1 MKTFD
6 ELKSLL
12 TRDLVELR
20 KLEESRF
27 TTVEKRHVKEQEL
40 GRLCYEAEE
49 DLGTLEL
56 NVLKRTVGIRTIQ
69 WQAYKARCIAGSS
82 AGELT

>member
-6 ELKSLL
+6 ELKSRLSRTL
-12 TRDLVELR
+12 AELR
-20 KLEESRF
+20 HLEESQF
-27 TTVEKRHVKEQEL
+27 ITIEKRHVKEQEL

-56 NVLKRTVGIRTIQ
+56 SVLKRTVGLSDIQ
-69 WQAYKARCIAGSS
+69 WRAYKARFIAGSS
-82 AGELT
+82 PGERT